1 LYRRPPG
8 SPTFGAH
15 PTLLLTG
22 ASGLVGAALCRHAF
36 ERFRVVAAIGRGA
49 PPPLERGDRAVR
61 VDFEAAGAATR
72 LFESVEP
79 HAVVHAAALSALGAC
94 ESDPA
99 RARRL
104 NVDATRELAVA
115 AARSG
120 AWLAFLSTDQVF
132 DGEPERD
139 PFRGYVEEDAT
150 GPVNVYGRSKLEAE
164 QAIAAAGGETLVI
177 RTSLVVGRSP
187 GGAIRAGRSAAFDSV
202 RLAPPG
208 ATLRL
213 FADEWRTPVS
223 AIDLARMIDAA
234 ARARTTGLVHFGGP
248 DRVERLDLA
257 RRIAAILGRDRGP
270 QALELVAARR
280 ADAGHPRPRD
290 VSLRADRLA
299 ALELP
304 RPRPLADA
312 LAELASERDA
322 SDRNR

>member
-1 LYRRPPG
+1 
-8 SPTFGAH
+8 
-15 PTLLLTG
+15 LTG
-22 ASGLVGAALCRHAF
+22 ASGLVGAALCRRAF
-36 ERFRVVAAIGRGA
+36 ERFRVVAAIGQGS
-49 PPPLERGDRAVR
+49 PPHLKRGDRAVR
-61 VDFEAAGAATR
+61 VDLEPAGAATR

-94 ESDPA
+94 EADPA

-104 NVDATRELAVA
+104 NVEATRELAVA

-120 AWLAFLSTDQVF
+120 AWLCFLSTDQVF
-132 DGEPERD
+132 DGEPKGEPRSE
-139 PFRGYVEEDAT
+139 PFTGYGEEDAT
-150 GPVNVYGRSKLEAE
+150 GPVNVYGRTKLEAE
-164 QAIAAAGGETLVI
+164 QAVAAAGGEALVV

-223 AIDLARMIDAA
+223 SLDLARVLDAA
-234 ARARTTGLVHFGGP
+234 ARARVTGVVHVAGP
-248 DRVERLDLA
+248 ERVDRLELG
-257 RRIAAILGRDRGP
+257 RRIAAILGRDRGAQP
-270 QALELVAARR
+270 LVLVGARR

-290 VSLRADRLA
+290 VSLRCDRLA

-304 RPRPLADA
+304 RPRPLAES
-312 LAELASERDA
+312 LAELASARDA
-322 SDRNR
+322 AD